1 MFKILITFIMMFT
14 CSEVNASYKPIIDSH
29 FKTIRNDQSSPEW
42 LTNRNWTF
50 KNSGE
55 KIDSS
60 IGVFTELVSGIFD
73 EKEEE
78 NNYQPYNAAH
88 FNYLMLRIFLKT
100 LVKGKEQS
108 MESIADE
115 LMRRYT
121 NFKDYK
127 QTVIEDC
134 KIYAK
139 GFQVHTLIGCMVP
152 DHIKTFAEDCC
163 KKEKQ
168 QSGSVKIQRKFEWGR
183 KFNKG
188 VFLVTSG
195 NGNEYVVK
203 EATETAKDMQ
213 QLINLGKTIEN
224 VKIVTPKYVSDMKNG
239 SILQFM
245 DKAKG
250 SSLSLIF
257 SDNLNEAQISEVS
270 EKLISSICILN
281 GECGILHGDLH
292 LSNIYYDTATGIT
305 SFINFDRFSKKT
317 QYYSKE
323 VEVAKIL
330 DSLIYKT
337 TEVSSNHDILLNGID
352 TLLTTLKKTLDKNGL
367 KITYSFAS
375 AYDKTLSYA
384 PYEKSFIQGK
394 KRNEVCTRLLEI
406 FNQHGYIKPEDY
418 EKILN
423 NIKTLSGTSTED

>member
-1 MFKILITFIMMFT
+1 MFKILIACIMMFT
-14 CSEVNASYKPIIDSH
+14 LSEVNASYKPIIDNH
-29 FKTIRNDQSSPEW
+29 FETIRNDQSSPEW
-42 LTNRNWTF
+42 LTNKNWTF

-305 SFINFDRFSKKT
+305 SFIDFDKFSAKT
-317 QYYSKE
+317 QYHSQPAE
-323 VEVAKIL
+323 VLQIFN
-330 DSLIYKT
+330 DLIYKI
-337 TEVSSNHDILLNGID
+337 SKKNANHDILLTVIE
-352 TLLTTLKKTLDKNGL
+352 TILTKLPKKLEEFGL
-367 KITYSFAS
+367 KISYNFANQYGRFL
-375 AYDKTLSYA
+375 AYA
-384 PYEKSFIQGK
+384 PYEADKIQGET
-394 KRNEVCTRLLEI
+394 RNNVYTRLLEI
-406 FNQHGYIKPEDY
+406 FHQHGYIKQY
-418 EKILN
+418 ESEVILK
-423 NIKTLSGTSTED
+423 NIGILSHTSAAD